1 MTTNI
6 KTRRRGGFTL
16 VELLVVIAII
26 AVLAALSG
34 AGIYLWVGSRYQHNT
49 EETIKTVFK
58 LLQTRQKAVIDSA
71 KTEVDIPPA
80 VVALAG
86 GDMARARVI
95 WIKVRLAEAFPQSY
109 AEVNTTPSIVSRY
122 IPAGRSKSHW
132 AKYQA
137 TIGATPGGPG
147 QSSACLLMALKT
159 LGSDGGV
166 AVQDQLA
173 FAVNDSDGDGV
184 PELVDAWGK
193 PLIFFRFPPVSPAL
207 QAANP
212 AASGS
217 VAFKHS
223 DPTDPT
229 GLLLNGVP
237 GAGPGWY
244 NTLSGFPPPVNTL
257 GKKFEA
263 EFHVIRRDPVNAAY
277 VTPVVQSLGKDGVP
291 SADDIFSFNLK
302 LE

>member
-193 PLIFFRFPPVSPAL
+193 PLLFARFPVVN
-207 QAANP
+207 QAAP
-212 AASGS
+212 AGRSL
-217 VAFKHS
+217 VAKKHA
-223 DPTDPT
+223 DPVDST
-229 GLLLNGVP
+229 GTLLN
-237 GAGPGWY
+237 AGWY
-244 NTLSGFPPPVNTL
+244 NTAWPFPPPIITL
-257 GKKFEA
+257 GKKFDG
-263 EFHVIRRDPVNAAY
+263 EFHQIRDVSTGNANY